1 LNGDYDNNLPEYSA
15 TTGSFDCSEL
25 SGVSL
30 RFMRWLNVEEPTWD
44 HARLQVSIAG
54 GSFQTFWENTAEV
67 ADNAWIQQEY
77 DLSDLADGQADVR
90 IRWTMGPTD
99 SAWQFSG
106 WNIDDV
112 EIRAIVPPDHNPA
125 DLNSDGVV
133 NGADLTILLS
143 MWGPCRGCLA
153 DLDGNGFVDGAD
165 LTILLSAWG
174 TSGSMAAHDDGDPE
188 RGGTDL
194 VDGVSGSL
202 LPLVNDDRL
211 APWEFGGLL
220 LAPNGYV
227 QLESGL
233 LELELAGSLPIEEH
247 DLVVVSGDAVL
258 GGELVVRLSDLELA
272 GAETYEVL
280 LADRIVDA
288 FHDVRVLGARD
299 DEAVSICLTERALVV
314 RRGAL
319 GSNRSSDTPAFPS
332 EAFALIDAIG
342 TRGPTWDLDGDGA
355 VSLEDLGILLR
366 EGVDCE

>member
-1 LNGDYDNNLPEYSA
+1 M
-15 TTGSFDCSEL
+15 GSTD
-25 SGVSL
+25 
-30 RFMRWLNVEEPTWD
+30 
-44 HARLQVSIAG
+44 
-54 GSFQTFWENTAEV
+54 GS
-67 ADNAWIQQEY
+67 
-77 DLSDLADGQADVR
+77 
-90 IRWTMGPTD
+90 
-99 SAWQFSG
+99 WQFSG

-133 NGADLTILLS
+133 NGADLTIMLS

-165 LTILLSAWG
+165 LTVLLGAWG
-174 TSGSMAAHDDGDPE
+174 SSGSMAAHDDGDPE

-194 VDGVSGSL
+194 VDGTSGSL
-202 LPLVNDDRL
+202 LPLVNDGRL
-211 APWEFGGLL
+211 APWESGGLV

-247 DLVVVSGDAVL
+247 DLVVVAGDAVL
-258 GGELVVRLSDLELA
+258 GGVLVVRLSDLELA
-272 GAETYEVL
+272 GAGTYVVL
-280 LADRIVDA
+280 LADRIIDA
-288 FHDVRVLGARD
+288 FHDIRVLGARD
-299 DEAVSICLTERALVV
+299 DEEISVCLTERALVV
-314 RRGAL
+314 RRGTL
-319 GSNRSSDTPAFPS
+319 GSNRSSGTPAFPS

-342 TRGPTWDLDGDGA
+342 MPGPAWDLDGDGA